1 MKKLFFLMVA
11 IALFAVKGFAQEQTA
26 EVVATENDIEAIAED
41 NSSFIADNKEFDPD
55 IARIE
60 PCYRENRPGDI
71 PHSQASIIKA
81 QRVLGYQPKYDALS
95 GFEQACEWYW
105 NNLK

>member
-1 MKKLFFLMVA
+1 MTLPENAPIDMVFNVAFGGNTTLNSLFECLRSNLA
-11 IALFAVKGFAQEQTA
+11 K
-26 EVVATENDIEAIAED
+26 
-41 NSSFIADNKEFDPD
+41 FDPE
-55 IARIE
+55 IAKIE
-60 PCYRENRPGDI
+60 PIYRENRAGDI

-81 QRVLGYQPKYDALS
+81 QRVLGYQPKFDALA